1 MMSVFTAPGVL
12 GDLLKREYDRDYCR
26 EDVELVASTDGYRM
40 GAVLGKVTA
49 NGKYALSPATAPSS
63 GSTGEETACAVLL
76 QDVPAGGIRGL
87 IAARGPVIVADKALV
102 FDASVN
108 TDALKSA
115 KHLQLAAFGI
125 VVRNAV

>member
-1 MMSVFTAPGVL
+1 MTVLTAPGVL

-26 EDVELVASTDGYRM
+26 EDVELVVSAEGYKM
-40 GAVLGKVTA
+40 GAVLGKVTG
-49 NGKYALSPATAPSS
+49 NGKYAMSPAT

-76 QDVPAGGIRGL
+76 QNVPPNGTQGL
-87 IAARGPVIVADKALV
+87 IAARGPVIVADTALV

-115 KHLQLAAFGI
+115 KHQQLAAFGI
-125 VVRNAV
+125 VVRKAV